1 METHQDLA
9 YKFSSQPGDWSK
21 SVGIKHVLEFL
32 KVHLGHVHVYW
43 KVVFMMTSRRSTY
56 LHFLP
61 TSMWFTNPRFKP
73 ALVFRIYHL
82 PLHFSSV
89 SVGWKITTRL
99 TCCLGALGHGAIVL
113 LTWENTKTQNQLNY
127 LKQQHEKRQ
136 HSDDMLVR
144 AKGPEFPQQWH
155 KTGSPAMRWT
165 FLPIPSRCQH
175 LQGAEGLPNSS
186 CLVWWWRLI
195 VWTQTPLSHS
205 TALLREASS
214 RGSVN
219 FTCTFHQSLSTIRE
233 SRQFHGETWA
243 KKKDG

>member
-1 METHQDLA
+1 MFQTRPPSWPSVPGATLGLKCSDSLWQPICSSCNFLMETHQDLA

-136 HSDDMLVR
+136 HSDDMLVMSKR
-144 AKGPEFPQQWH
+144 TRISSAMTQDWEPCYEMNFPAHTEQMP
-155 KTGSPAMRWT
+155 TPSGSR
-165 FLPIPSRCQH
+165 R
-175 LQGAEGLPNSS
+175 
-186 CLVWWWRLI
+186 
-195 VWTQTPLSHS
+195 
-205 TALLREASS
+205 TA
-214 RGSVN
+214 
-219 FTCTFHQSLSTIRE
+219 
-233 SRQFHGETWA
+233 
-243 KKKDG
+243 